1 MRRVI
6 LRTLIEMAAVVAVG
20 FAVGLA
26 ANAAT
31 DSGIALG
38 KDHLRRSRPVAAP
51 PPRSPAIPD
60 LGGKTA
66 PTSAPTP
73 DDKPGEGESLFT
85 FIDHET
91 AVAIFESPGREY
103 DQDIFIDARD
113 EAHFLEGHVPG
124 AYQLDHYRLERYLPE
139 LLPVCMNA
147 SRIVI
152 YCNGGECED
161 SQLAAED
168 LALEGIEPA
177 RLLIY
182 EGGIVRWREEN
193 LPIETGAR
201 QSGQITAGGK

>member
-6 LRTLIEMAAVVAVG
+6 LRILIEMAAVVAAG

-51 PPRSPAIPD
+51 LPASPAIPD
-60 LGGKTA
+60 PGGKPA
-66 PTSAPTP
+66 PASTPAP
-73 DDKPGEGESLFT
+73 DAGSGKGASLFT
-85 FIDHET
+85 YIDHET

-113 EAHFLEGHVPG
+113 DAHYLEGHIPG

-139 LLPVCMNA
+139 LLPICMNA

-152 YCNGGECED
+152 YCNGGACED

-168 LALEGIEPA
+168 LMLEGIEPA
-177 RLLIY
+177 RLIIY

-201 QSGQITAGGK
+201 LSGQITAGGE